1 MANNTAGIVG
11 RFGQSSFT
19 SISASK
25 ESNGQRR
32 LPPKKPSKFFKSR
45 NVPEPVSIENYSDES
60 ELENI
65 AEEEEEEDPTY
76 EREFAS
82 SLLTPCTTN
91 NRSHATP
98 GMSIE
103 DQTYLV

>member
-45 NVPEPVSIENYSDES
+45 NAPEAVSIENYES

-65 AEEEEEEDPTY
+65 AEEEEEEDPTH
-76 EREFAS
+76 EREFAF